1 MRRKGGSVA
10 DDANVS
16 AELQA
21 VLEALHTGDP
31 KYRRLAERAAD
42 AVVLAT
48 REGLLVAV
56 SPKASEL
63 LGRPRASLLSLS
75 LTDLLEG
82 DTTSGDLAT
91 LLTLR
96 PGQRLEQV
104 FGLRRGDGT
113 RVKLEVSARR
123 LADGRLQLGL
133 QDPAAR
139 RSDTTLPPGDPGE
152 ESTPLVMADVYHDPV
167 TGLTSRFLV
176 RDRLSVALAQAY
188 RTRARVGVVHLDLD
202 GFAVKNTELGR
213 DVGDRLL
220 RSVGRRLSDV
230 VREGDT
236 VARLDAD
243 AFLMVLTGL
252 HHADDAIR
260 IAEKVVEAVRRPF
273 SLRRRKVRV
282 TASLG
287 AAVFPEHGEDAVS
300 LLSAAQEAADRARKA
315 GGDRLEVCASTT
327 PEAGYDPLE
336 LEAGFRAALG
346 SGRLALDGAPT
357 PGGVLH
363 YQPIVELAT
372 SRVVAVEALLRWEH
386 PRRGLVFPQDF
397 LSHSDFTGLI
407 LAIEPWI
414 LKTAVTQ
421 ALEWQQGIPEL
432 RIAVNLSPPE
442 LARKTLPDIVKSVLD
457 ETGLPARLL
466 ELELPEGPV
475 VSDMPRSLDVLHR
488 LKKLGVSL
496 VLDHMAVR
504 YPFLVR
510 LNEVPV
516 DGVKLDLSFLRE
528 RPARPEDVSL
538 LGTIGAVAR
547 ALKLRVS
554 AQGVEGTAQ
563 LDLLKKVGC
572 VEAQGFHLGPPVSAA
587 ELGER
592 LATQAATPTGGK
604 GP

>member
-1 MRRKGGSVA
+1 VA
-10 DDANVS
+10 DDADVS

-21 VLEALHTGDP
+21 VLEALRNGDP
-31 KYRRLAERAAD
+31 QYRRLAEVAAE
-42 AVVLAT
+42 AVVLLT

-56 SPKASEL
+56 SPKAAEL
-63 LGRPRASLLSLS
+63 LGRTRAALLSLS
-75 LTDLLEG
+75 LTDLVEG
-82 DTTSGDLAT
+82 DSTSGDLAT
-91 LLTLR
+91 LLALR
-96 PGQRLEQV
+96 PGQPLERA
-104 FGLRRGDGT
+104 FGFRRGDGT

-123 LADGRLQLGL
+123 LADGRLQLAVE
-133 QDPAAR
+133 DPNAR
-139 RSDTTLPPGDPGE
+139 PSDVTLPPGDPGE
-152 ESTPLVMADVYHDPV
+152 EPTPLVMADVYHDAV

-188 RTRARVGVVHLDLD
+188 RQRARVGVLHLDLD

-213 DVGDRLL
+213 DLGDRLL

-243 AFLMVLTGL
+243 AFVMVLTGL
-252 HHADDAIR
+252 HQAGDAIT
-260 IAEKVVEAVRRPF
+260 IAEKVVEAVREPY
-273 SLRRRKVRV
+273 SLRQRKVTI

-300 LLSAAQEAADRARKA
+300 LLSAAREAADRARDA
-315 GGDRLEVCASTT
+315 GGDQLEVCAASTA
-327 PEAGYDPLE
+327 EAGYDPLE
-336 LEAGFRAALG
+336 LEAGLRAALG

-372 SRVVAVEALLRWEH
+372 SRIVAVEALLRWEH
-386 PRRGLVFPQDF
+386 PRRGLVFPQNI
-397 LSHSDFTGLI
+397 LSRSDFTGLI

-414 LKTAVTQ
+414 LKTAASQ
-421 ALEWQQGIPEL
+421 ALEWQHGVPGL

-442 LARKTLPDIVKSVLD
+442 LARKTLPDFVKAALD
-457 ETGLPARLL
+457 QTGLPPRLL
-466 ELELPEGPV
+466 ELELPEEPV
-475 VSDMPRSLDVLHR
+475 VSGMPRSLDMLHR
-488 LKKLGVSL
+488 LRKLGVTL
-496 VLDHMAVR
+496 VLDQMAVR

-516 DGVKLDLSFLRE
+516 DAIKLDLSFLLKRT
-528 RPARPEDVSL
+528 ARPEDISL

-554 AQGVEGTAQ
+554 AQGVEGPAH
-563 LDLLKKVGC
+563 LDLLKKIGC

-592 LATQAATPTGGK
+592 LARQPHSPVGGESS
-604 GP
+604 

>member
-1 MRRKGGSVA
+1 VA
-10 DDANVS
+10 DDADVS
-16 AELQA
+16 TELQA
-21 VLEALHTGDP
+21 VLEALRKGDP
-31 KYRRLAERAAD
+31 QYRRLAERATD

-56 SPKASEL
+56 SPRAAEL
-63 LGRPRASLLSLS
+63 LGRTRATLLSLS
-75 LTDLLEG
+75 LTDLVEG

-96 PGQRLEQV
+96 PGQPLERA

-113 RVKLEVSARR
+113 RVEVGVSARR
-123 LADGRLQLGL
+123 LADGRLRLAL
-133 QDPAAR
+133 EDPGAR
-139 RSDTTLPPGDPGE
+139 RSDATLPPGDPGE
-152 ESTPLVMADVYHDPV
+152 EPTPLVMADVYHDAV

-188 RTRARVGVVHLDLD
+188 RQRARVGVVHLDLD

-213 DVGDRLL
+213 DLGDRLL

-243 AFLMVLTGL
+243 AFVMVLTGL
-252 HHADDAIR
+252 HQAGDAIR
-260 IAEKVVEAVRRPF
+260 IAEKVVEAIRQPF
-273 SLRRRKVRV
+273 SLPGRKVSI

-287 AAVFPEHGEDAVS
+287 AAVFPEHGEDAVA
-300 LLSAAQEAADRARKA
+300 LLSAAREAADRAREA
-315 GGDRLEVCASTT
+315 GGDQLEVCAASTA
-327 PEAGYDPLE
+327 EEGYDPLE
-336 LEAGFRAALG
+336 LEAGLRAALG

-363 YQPIVELAT
+363 YQPIIELST
-372 SRVVAVEALLRWEH
+372 SRVVAVETLLRWEH
-386 PRRGLVFPQDF
+386 PRKGLVFPQNI
-397 LSHSDFTGLI
+397 LSRSDFTGLI

-421 ALEWQQGIPEL
+421 ALEWQQGIPGL

-442 LARKTLPDIVKSVLD
+442 LARRTLPDIVKTVLD
-457 ETGLPARLL
+457 ETGLPPRLL
-466 ELELPEGPV
+466 ELELPEEPV
-475 VSDMPRSLDVLHR
+475 VSDVSRSLDVLHR
-488 LKKLGVSL
+488 LRGLGVTL
-496 VLDHMAVR
+496 VLDQMAVR

-516 DGVKLDLSFLRE
+516 DAVKLDLSFLR
-528 RPARPEDVSL
+528 RRQAQPEDVSL

-554 AQGVEGTAQ
+554 AQGVENTAQ
-563 LDLLKKVGC
+563 LDLLKKIGC
-572 VEAQGFHLGPPVSAA
+572 VEAQGFHLGPPVSPA

-592 LATQAATPTGGK
+592 LATQALPSGGQ

>member
-1 MRRKGGSVA
+1 VA
-10 DDANVS
+10 DDADIS
-16 AELQA
+16 AELRA
-21 VLEALHTGDP
+21 VLEALHDGDP
-31 KYRRLAERAAD
+31 QYRRLAERAAE
-42 AVVLAT
+42 AVLLTT

-56 SPKASEL
+56 SPKAAEL
-63 LGRPRASLLSLS
+63 LGRTRAALLSLG
-75 LTDLLEG
+75 LTDLVEG

-96 PGQRLEQV
+96 PGQPLERG
-104 FGLRRGDGT
+104 FGFLRGDGK
-113 RVKLEVSARR
+113 RVKLNVSARR
-123 LADGRLQLGL
+123 LADGRLQLAL
-133 QDPAAR
+133 EDPAAR
-139 RSDTTLPPGDPGE
+139 RSDETVPPGDPRE
-152 ESTPLVMADVYHDPV
+152 EPTPLVMADVYHDAV
-167 TGLTSRFLV
+167 TGLTSQYLV

-188 RTRARVGVVHLDLD
+188 RQKARVGVVHLDID

-213 DVGDRLL
+213 DLGDRLL

-243 AFLMVLTGL
+243 AFVMVLTGL
-252 HHADDAIR
+252 HKAADAIG
-260 IAEKVVEAVRRPF
+260 IAEKVVAAVRKPF
-273 SLRRRKVRV
+273 SLPRRTVSI

-300 LLSAAQEAADRARKA
+300 LLSAAREAADRARQA
-315 GGDRLEVCASTT
+315 GGDRLEVCAASSY
-327 PEAGYDPLE
+327 EGIDPLE
-336 LEAGFRAALG
+336 LEAGLRAALG
-346 SGRLALDGAPT
+346 SGRLTLDGAAT

-363 YQPIVELAT
+363 YQPIVALAT

-386 PRRGLVFPQDF
+386 PRHGLVFPQEI
-397 LSHSDFTGLI
+397 LSRSDFAGLI

-414 LKTAVTQ
+414 LKTAMVQ
-421 ALEWQQGIPEL
+421 ALEWQRTMPGL

-442 LARKTLPDIVKSVLD
+442 LARKTLPDIVKSVLS
-457 ETGLPARLL
+457 ETGLDPRLL

-475 VSDMPRSLDVLHR
+475 VSGMPRSLDVLHR
-488 LKKLGVSL
+488 LKKLGVVL
-496 VLDHMAVR
+496 VLDQMAVR

-516 DGVKLDLSFLRE
+516 DAVKLDLSFLRD
-528 RPARPEDVSL
+528 RLARPEDISL

-554 AQGVEGTAQ
+554 AQGVEGPAQ
-563 LDLLKKVGC
+563 LDLLKKLGC
-572 VEAQGFHLGPPVSAA
+572 VEAQGFHFGLPVAAA

-592 LATQAATPTGGK
+592 LATPPAPPPESEGS
-604 GP
+604 